1 MFTAMKRYFI
11 LLAAVALLAACN
23 KDTDEVQP
31 PTQSTTPKRLASI
44 TDISYSQSRD
54 YDYNTGEYVL
64 SYTSGSK
71 STTTMGWSSAGLPV
85 SFGMAELADN
95 LITLE
100 YDGDR
105 ISRITLSELVGD
117 EGITEVNCTYTGD
130 NLTEIYITYN
140 NGWIKNTLTYDTN
153 GVLTTS
159 KRETIEGDVDETTLV
174 WENGN
179 VKSETTTHTSS
190 RYSSSS
196 TRTVEY
202 LYDNKISYYTGMGNF
217 ALIMGGYSI
226 LSRNNVLRETRVG
239 EGTTTYTYT
248 YDGDWPITV
257 RTSQNNGSYYSY
269 ESASYLRYTDGSGAT
284 IPQTYRI
291 TAKSNIPDNH
301 SLYVM
306 GSGDYEAG
314 RQVVLRAS
322 TSIADTGFVCW
333 SDGNTDN
340 PRIFTVTGDAEYI
353 AVFNAIN
360 NK

>member
-1 MFTAMKRYFI
+1 MLTAMKRYFI

-31 PTQSTTPKRLASI
+31 TQDNTPKRLASI
-44 TDISYSQSRD
+44 TDISYTQGRSRD
-54 YDYNTGEYVL
+54 NITGEYVL
-64 SYTSGSK
+64 IFTSGSK
-71 STTTMGWSSAGLPV
+71 STTTFGWTSAGLPV
-85 SFGMAELADN
+85 RYGMADIDIITIEYNGDN
-95 LITLE
+95 ISHITF
-100 YDGDR
+100 YDMLTLRSNGG
-105 ISRITLSELVGD
+105 SITDVS
-117 EGITEVNCTYTGD
+117 CTYTGN
-130 NLTEIYITYN
+130 NLTEVYITDSE
-140 NGWIKNTLTYDTN
+140 GWTKKTLTYDTN

-159 KRETIEGDVDETTLV
+159 RTETIDGDVDETTLV

-179 VKSETTTHTSS
+179 VISETTTYTSS

-202 LYDNKISYYTGMGNF
+202 LYDNKISYYTGMENF

-248 YDGDWPITV
+248 YDGDWPTSVTSHITENYQI
-257 RTSQNNGSYYSY
+257 S
-269 ESASYLRYTDGSGAT
+269 ESTSYLQYNDGSGASV
-284 IPQTYRI
+284 PQTYRI
-291 TAKSNIPDNH
+291 SAKSNMPDNY
-301 SLYVM
+301 SLYVI

-314 RQVVLRAS
+314 RQVMLRAS
-322 TSIADTGFVCW
+322 TSLADTGFVCW

-340 PRIFTVTGDAEYI
+340 PRTFTVTGDAEYI